1 MYTEYSFVFD
11 IDGTI
16 CPIKKKEDKYE
27 DLVPYRKMV
36 EKMRFYKENGA
47 KIILFTSR
55 NMNSYGGNIGLIN
68 KNTAKVLLEW
78 LDKCNIPYDEI
89 IYGKP
94 WPGHK
99 GFYVD
104 DRTVRP
110 DEFLQHSAEKLSELC
125 VQSRCEDDTEKEI
138 NGEKTNG

>member
-1 MYTEYSFVFD
+1 MFDGYSFVFD

-16 CPIKKKEDKYE
+16 CPIKAKDERYE
-27 DLVPYRKMV
+27 DIIPYENIVQKIRY
-36 EKMRFYKENGA
+36 YKKNGA
-47 KIILFTSR
+47 RIILFTSR
-55 NMNSYGGNIGLIN
+55 NMNTYKGNMGLIN
-68 KNTAKVLLEW
+68 KHTAKVLSEW
-78 LDKCNIPYDEI
+78 LEKWDIPYDEI

-110 DEFLQHSAEKLSELC
+110 DEFLNYSLEELDQIC
-125 VQSRCEDDTEKEI
+125 RDSK
-138 NGEKTNG
+138 NSSK

>member
-1 MYTEYSFVFD
+1 MYIGGKRMFEDYSFVFD
-11 IDGTI
+11 IDGTL
-16 CPIKKKEDKYE
+16 CPIKKKEEKYE
-27 DLVPYRKMV
+27 DLVPYDNIVQKLRY
-36 EKMRFYKENGA
+36 YKNNGA

-55 NMNSYGGNIGLIN
+55 NMNSYNGNIGLIN
-68 KNTAKVLLEW
+68 KNTAKILTAW
-78 LDKCNIPYDEI
+78 LDKWEIPYDEI

-110 DEFLQHSAEKLSELC
+110 NEFLNCTLEELDEIC
-125 VQSRCEDDTEKEI
+125 RQSREQSK
-138 NGEKTNG
+138 